1 MNPDEICFLPAWKMA
16 DMVKRQELP
25 ASEIVEAFIS
35 RIDKINPK
43 INAYVTTTFD
53 LARKQARA
61 VDQLAKDAANI
72 GPLGG
77 VPTSIKDLILTAG
90 IRTSSGSKIWDCVP
104 EIDEVVVERLKAA
117 GCVIMGKTNT
127 PEIGH
132 MAVTDNL
139 IFGRT
144 NNPWNLDRTSG
155 GSSGGAAA
163 ACAAGLSPLALGSDG
178 GGSIRI
184 PSTFCGVFGL
194 KPTYGRIPRW
204 PHEGMAFRGL
214 DCYGPITQYVQDAA
228 LMLDVMKG
236 PHPMDR
242 ESILDDGVSY
252 LKGINP
258 EQRPS
263 RLKIGFLPNLG
274 YVKLVEPEIADIVA
288 HAVQKFGEVGW
299 TVEEPQFKTKNPED
313 PYIFFV
319 TASAAQM
326 YQKKMATRRQDISPN
341 LVKMIDAGMGVGG
354 VQLLDAMYRRYT
366 LCEELTLLFK
376 TYDLL
381 VTPAMP
387 CTAFGH
393 GLMFP
398 PQIAGKA
405 ASTLAFMCFTYPLNM
420 TGMPAAAVPLALS
433 KEHLPIAMQVIGPI
447 HGDLKVLQAA
457 KAFEEIAPWQDRKP
471 PIG

>member
-1 MNPDEICFLPAWKMA
+1 MNPDEICFMPAWKMA
-16 DMVKRQELP
+16 DAVKRQEIP
-25 ASEIVEAFIS
+25 ATEIVEALIS
-35 RIDKINPK
+35 RIEKVNPK

-53 LARKQARA
+53 LARQQAGA
-61 VDQLAKDAANI
+61 VDKLAKEGANI
-72 GPLGG
+72 GSLGG
-77 VPTSIKDLILTAG
+77 IPTSIKDLIITKG

-104 EIDEVVVERLKAA
+104 EIDELVVERLKAA

-163 ACAAGLSPLALGSDG
+163 ACASGLSPLALGSDG

-194 KPTYGRIPRW
+194 KTTFGRIPRW

-214 DCYGPITQYVQDAA
+214 DCYGPITRCVQDAA
-228 LMLDVMKG
+228 LMLDAMKG

-242 ESILDDGVSY
+242 ESLLDDGVDY
-252 LKGINP
+252 AKGITQ
-258 EQRPS
+258 EQRPA

-274 YVKLVEPEIADIVA
+274 YVKLVEPEIADMVA
-288 HAVQKFGEVGW
+288 RAVQKFGEVGW
-299 TVEEPQFKTKNPED
+299 TIEQPQFKTKNPED
-313 PYIFFV
+313 AYIYFV
-319 TASAAQM
+319 TASVAQM
-326 YQKKMATRRQDISPN
+326 YQKKMATSRQLISPN
-341 LVKMIDAGMGVGG
+341 LVKMIDAGMSVGG
-354 VQLLDAMYRRYT
+354 VQLLDALYRRYT
-366 LCEELTLLFK
+366 LYEELAQLFK

-381 VTPAMP
+381 VTPTMP

-420 TGMPAAAVPLALS
+420 TGMPAAAVPLGLA
-433 KEHLPIAMQVIGPI
+433 KDGLPVSMQVIGPLW
-447 HGDLKVLQAA
+447 GDLKVLQAA

-471 PIG
+471 PVA